1 MSRTSSS
8 LKNAAFT
15 VGGAI
20 ITMLLQFVNRRLF
33 VNYLT
38 NDYLGLNGLFSNILS
53 MLSLSELG
61 VGAAIIFA
69 LYKPVAEN
77 DKEKVKSL
85 MSMYKR
91 FYTLIGCTI
100 IGMGIALSPFLGVFI
115 KEMPDIPYIRV
126 YYIMYVLDTGL
137 SYFYT
142 YKRSLIICNRENY
155 ISSITTTVTS
165 VGTKAVQL
173 LVLIFTHDYFLFLL
187 TQIVFNR
194 VENIVISRI
203 ADRKYPY
210 LLEKNVKPLCKEETF
225 HIRKN
230 IFAMLTH
237 KIGNV
242 IVNGTDN
249 LIISKI
255 LGLSVL
261 GLYSNY
267 NLPISAVNSIIAKV
281 FQSITSNIGNLV
293 VEKKRN
299 ETETVFF
306 NIFFVNYWIYGVCSI
321 CFLCLLQ
328 PFVSLWLGEEYLLP
342 NIGRQDLLREA
353 VCRLVYHSQC
363 VVGGTL
369 DKDVT
374 LGEIDLATYR
384 KCLEWVEHRAM
395 QMRSKRL
402 QRTAS
407 RSVCDNRTL
416 CHLQPLGNICY
427 CIVTHRDKVEIGLC
441 QAGVTPLA
449 LCQLGN
455 LAASLLVA
463 CKELHKL
470 QTFGLCHSLSQRL
483 RHISTTYYYN
493 FHIEFIF
500 IAKNF
505 SPMRVKHHLS
515 APPSEQR

>member
-342 NIGRQDLLREA
+342 NST
-353 VCRLVYHSQC
+353 VLVLVLVFYLN
-363 VVGGTL
+363 G
-369 DKDVT
+369 
-374 LGEIDLATYR
+374 
-384 KCLEWVEHRAM
+384 
-395 QMRSKRL
+395 MRSTGLAFRDATGVFYHDRHKALIESAVNLVVSIPLTFLFGVTGVKLGTIISFMATSFWIEGYVLYKHYFKKPMWGYVLRQL
-402 QRTAS
+402 KHVGILVPV
-407 RSVCDNRTL
+407 SVLTNYL
-416 CHLQPLGNICY
+416 CAKYKSY
-427 CIVTHRDKVEIGLC
+427 CI
-441 QAGVTPLA
+441 
-449 LCQLGN
+449 
-455 LAASLLVA
+455 
-463 CKELHKL
+463 LH
-470 QTFGLCHSLSQRL
+470 
-483 RHISTTYYYN
+483 
-493 FHIEFIF
+493 
-500 IAKNF
+500 
-505 SPMRVKHHLS
+505 
-515 APPSEQR
+515 